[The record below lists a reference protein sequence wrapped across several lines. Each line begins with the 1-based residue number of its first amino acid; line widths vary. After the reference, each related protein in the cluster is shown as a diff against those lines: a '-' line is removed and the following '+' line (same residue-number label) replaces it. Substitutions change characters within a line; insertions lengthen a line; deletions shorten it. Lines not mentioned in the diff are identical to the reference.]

1 MKATKIVGIL
11 SIVAG
16 IIMIVAGSLT
26 WGMVTSQLKAERI
39 TVPGDSQ
46 LMGGAFQGKPVGGPL
61 TAFAQA
67 DAINMHAMKASDNK
81 TYAEL
86 GALATQAKE
95 AGDEALAEE
104 YTATRATVMNASFLR
119 ASLFSSVI
127 AYGVAA
133 LVIGL
138 GLIVGLLGWALTT
151 VRPAVA
157 AAVVDETRA

>member
-1 MKATKIVGIL
+1 MKATKLVGVL

-16 IIMIVAGSLT
+16 IVMIIAGALT
-26 WGMVTSQLKAERI
+26 WGMVTTQLKAEKI
-39 TVPGDSQ
+39 SVPGDSQ
-46 LMGGAFQGKPVGGPL
+46 FMNGAFQGKPVGGPL

-67 DAINMHAMKASDNK
+67 DAINMHAMSASDNK

-86 GALATQAKE
+86 GALATE
-95 AGDEALAEE
+95 ARESGDDALADE
-104 YTATRATVMNASFLR
+104 YTATRVTVMNASFLR

-138 GLIVGLLGWALTT
+138 GLIIGLIGWALTT
-151 VRPAVA
+151 VRTVPVEVVKADVVA
-157 AAVVDETRA
+157 